1 MTLKSTIKEFA
12 AFLGDRE
19 SILDNNFSRI
29 AGQLEL
35 LWGYQEFYLYLDK
48 LVITEKER
56 SRAGFP
62 FEVIQELDKLKEIHE
77 RLCPRVR
84 LYANVG

>member
-48 LVITEKER
+48 LIITEKER

-84 LYANVG
+84 QYANVC